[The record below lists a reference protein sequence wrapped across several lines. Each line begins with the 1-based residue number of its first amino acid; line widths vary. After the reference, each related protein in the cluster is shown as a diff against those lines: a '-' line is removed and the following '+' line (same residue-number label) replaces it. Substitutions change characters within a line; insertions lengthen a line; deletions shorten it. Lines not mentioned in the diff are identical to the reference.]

1 MDTYITEVKTAKRKR
16 TNVALHGDTTHA
28 DKILAPPTDT
38 SEVYTPLPFE
48 THEPQIPSDE
58 MFQTFVSQAQNIGD
72 ISDGLDYAMPTVL
85 SQTMREHLEAQGQLE
100 TYLKESAAQSFRF
113 QFDTPQRGASDMPI
127 APTTEDP
134 LREWD
139 YSTRRMVLE
148 QCNSVYHR
156 NPLANT
162 AVQYTAD
169 FVIGDGFNLQCKNYE
184 VEEFLQE
191 FIEHADNCIREYERQ
206 ALIDLQ
212 KDGELFLR
220 IFEEQGR
227 VAAVPLRAWECEG
240 IKTEKGFFRRK
251 EFYRFQFHQS
261 EGDVAGN
268 QQSTEQE
275 DVDADEII
283 HVAINRSA
291 YELRGRPDLYRI
303 LAWLR
308 ADREFLENRARQN
321 HWRNALLWLV
331 QVAAGGNPNALAQV
345 SAKFRKPPEPGTVV
359 TVTDKVNV
367 TPLSNPVGA
376 GDAAEDGRQ
385 IKLRNIMGMRLPE
398 YFFAD
403 GYNANLATAKS
414 QQLPAITKFSAY
426 QRIMIEQLW
435 KPLFKRV
442 LQVAVDAGL
451 LPEEVEECDA
461 EGDVVLDEETGA
473 PKMCLTVECFD
484 VSYSPVFEGT
494 LAEVVNAVL
503 QAKDGGIL
511 NLDRAIEIIGE
522 NPVIVRKNMEKDM
535 EQELADMAQGR
546 RPIPPNM
553 LGMTD
558 KDGNPVANTD
568 EEGNPIAPNPAN
580 MLGKAEDGEE
590 TDEEVEDSQSDE
602 EADKDNKK
610 RQPKKAIA
618 Q

>member
-1 MDTYITEVKTAKRKR
+1 
-16 TNVALHGDTTHA
+16 
-28 DKILAPPTDT
+28 
-38 SEVYTPLPFE
+38 
-48 THEPQIPSDE
+48 
-58 MFQTFVSQAQNIGD
+58 MFDTFVHEAANVGS
-72 ISDGLDYAMPTVL
+72 ISDGLDYLMPTIL
-85 SQTMREHLEAQGQLE
+85 SQTMREQMTPAQLKTFLENAQ
-100 TYLKESAAQSFRF
+100 AQTFRF
-113 QFDTPQRGASDMPI
+113 QFDTPQRSASD
-127 APTTEDP
+127 AAVLPTTEDP
-134 LREWD
+134 LQEWP
-139 YSTRRMVLE
+139 YATRRMVLE

-191 FIEHADNCIREYERQ
+191 FIEHPDNCIREYERQ

-220 IFEEQGR
+220 IFEEAGR

-251 EFYRFQFHQS
+251 EFYRFQFHET
-261 EGDVAGN
+261 EGDVTGAT
-268 QQSTEQE
+268 SSDKE
-275 DVDADEII
+275 DVPADEII

-291 YELRGRPDLYRI
+291 YELRGRPDLYPI

-331 QVAAGGNPNALAQV
+331 QVAAGGNPNAVAQV
-345 SAKFRKPPEPGTVV
+345 QSKFRKPPEPGTIAVV
-359 TVTDKVNV
+359 SDKVNV

-426 QRIMIEQLW
+426 QRIMI
-435 KPLFKRV
+435 
-442 LQVAVDAGL
+442 
-451 LPEEVEECDA
+451 
-461 EGDVVLDEETGA
+461 
-473 PKMCLTVECFD
+473 
-484 VSYSPVFEGT
+484 
-494 LAEVVNAVL
+494 
-503 QAKDGGIL
+503 
-511 NLDRAIEIIGE
+511 
-522 NPVIVRKNMEKDM
+522 
-535 EQELADMAQGR
+535 
-546 RPIPPNM
+546 
-553 LGMTD
+553 
-558 KDGNPVANTD
+558 
-568 EEGNPIAPNPAN
+568 
-580 MLGKAEDGEE
+580 
-590 TDEEVEDSQSDE
+590 
-602 EADKDNKK
+602 
-610 RQPKKAIA
+610 
-618 Q
+618 